1 MTLSGFADD
10 HSIRGSFPARYPT
23 AEKRTIS
30 TMEDTLT
37 KIADWMTLMQLKLNS
52 EKTRVHTV
60 WLKIN
65 PQTCQHR
72 SPQLWH
78 NPIQRSNLI
87 KYLGGHL
94 DTSLTFKEHV
104 KQKCKAAMLNFIKI
118 KAIRPSLTA
127 AACHT
132 LVLMLC
138 ISHLE
143 YANALLYGMTK
154 KLKSRYQRIQ
164 NRCAKLVL
172 NKQKYD
178 SATECL

>member
-1 MTLSGFADD
+1 MTLSGFADN
-10 HSIRGSFPARYPT
+10 HSIRSFPARFPT

-30 TMEDTLT
+30 TMEETLT
-37 KIADWMTLMQLKLNS
+37 KIADWMTSMRLKLSS
-52 EKTRVHTV
+52 EKTEFILFGSKQMLRHASTDH
-60 WLKIN
+60 LN
-65 PQTCQHR
+65 FGTT
-72 SPQLWH
+72 
-78 NPIQRSNLI
+78 PIQRTNLI

-94 DTSLTFKEHV
+94 DTGLTFEEHV

-118 KAIRPSLTA
+118 KVIRPSLTT

-138 ISHLE
+138 ISHLD

-164 NRCAKLVL
+164 KHVCQTDS
-172 NKQKYD
+172 NKKKYD